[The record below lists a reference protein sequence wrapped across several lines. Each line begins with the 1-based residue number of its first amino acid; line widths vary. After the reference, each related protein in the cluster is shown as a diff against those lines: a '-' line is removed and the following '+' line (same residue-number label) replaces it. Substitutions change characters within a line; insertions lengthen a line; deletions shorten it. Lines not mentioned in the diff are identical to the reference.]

1 MSPQTFSL
9 PPSWDRMYTSGMTVQ
24 EIADLTGRARSTV
37 HRHLQVRDAAGA
49 GLRAVHEAA
58 RLARG
63 PDWPTTH
70 WQHNYKAAQDFYKL
84 NGRLP
89 KADDDV
95 AAEHKLV
102 AWLGTQRAAHRSGA
116 LPAIKVTLMGV
127 IPDWERTVHHTTLDD
142 RWRKRLDELVTF
154 VAEAGRMP
162 RYRRYSSEHEH
173 ALGVWLHTQH
183 QRRGESRLSAWRLV
197 ALDAAVPGW
206 HSFM

>member
-1 MSPQTFSL
+1 
-9 PPSWDRMYTSGMTVQ
+9 MYTSGMTVQ
-24 EIADLTGRARSTV
+24 EIADFTGRARSTV

-116 LPAIKVTLMGV
+116 LPAIKVTLMEM
-127 IPDWERTVHHTTLDD
+127 IPDWEVTAHQRILAD
-142 RWRKRLDELVTF
+142 RWRQCLDELVVF
-154 VAEAGRMP
+154 VAETGHMP
-162 RYRRYSSEHEH
+162 RYRRHSSEQEH
-173 ALGVWLHTQH
+173 VLGVWLHTQH
-183 QRRGESRLSAWRLV
+183 QRRAECRLMDWRLS

-206 HSFM
+206 HSSM